1 MKIVPV
7 QQHVPRTFP
16 KGRNIQ
22 QRKKTKKK
30 KKVEISID
38 IYI

>member
-16 KGRNIQ
+16 KGMNIQ

-30 KKVEISID
+30 VEISID
-38 IYI
+38 IYT